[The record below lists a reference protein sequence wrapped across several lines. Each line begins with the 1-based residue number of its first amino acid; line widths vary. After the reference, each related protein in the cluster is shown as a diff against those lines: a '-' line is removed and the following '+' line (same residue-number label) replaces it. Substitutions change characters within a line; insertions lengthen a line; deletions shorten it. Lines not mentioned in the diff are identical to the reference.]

1 MAQPIF
7 LRNFTLD
14 GVDIGELF
22 VVGTVTMPFMNVERG
37 YYQVGNTSGQTLQYT
52 RLGANTITVN
62 GHLIK
67 DHTGLSVSETKD
79 LLVSQLMSE
88 GTMRM
93 VFDGQPDRYY
103 NVVYEGMQEYD
114 ATDLD
119 FTPLTLTF
127 TCPEGVAHSIADDT
141 WLNVAP
147 DLSLGEN
154 WLADSDFETGLIW
167 NFEDTHSPTRLVNG
181 HKLLAMDFTDQ
192 TLEELDNFEHNYLQD
207 DYWFEFDEPLPAG
220 WTVYARCEYATPV
233 TLYQQTGVEEDK
245 DRTFAMQV
253 EAYDKQNGKLLE
265 SFEKDLPD
273 ASIVNAAYA
282 YSSNGVDRFTHFLP
296 QPNLIQDGVASER
309 PLITPYQGT
318 TWTRTEGQTVTEWG
332 ATNAVR
338 LVSNGGTSTIKG
350 TITSGLR
357 TSDSREYIH
366 SMYVKNNAGTP
377 VVLSN
382 NLGGLVTL
390 QPKESRRVEFPAASR
405 AEDLTPAAI
414 QFIFQL
420 PTTAPIDQV
429 IDVTIWRAKIEE
441 NKYGFATEWTDGD
454 LIPEIAGQVA
464 QDNTTPPWVGYSATD
479 TWQEGTNYNLIKGG
493 ALRENY
499 SEWVISNYPTAFK
512 LTAMGTH
519 TKIEKTGATDGRAT
533 VAQNVVAKNIPIT
546 VGGMYTISGDVYIQS
561 AGYSGFNSD
570 TQLVLRANYS
580 DGSFQDIIANVDLSK
595 RDQWQTISGTG
606 TLQNKP
612 ISNGTF
618 MFAVTA
624 GATGTINI
632 RDFKLEEGSVK
643 TPFYPSQSEARAM
656 YTWVPYGTEGVENYA
671 PFLGASIW
679 ANLKTDK
686 ARAFKVRIIQRGNT
700 QTMLNAPA
708 VKFQASVVGGYV
720 RSRKTWRSAI
730 EVENYGTAD
739 AYPRFEI
746 TNINENGLI
755 GIVNEDGAM
764 LQFGNSNDVDL
775 SEPVKNE
782 DGYHYDW
789 AGKSKPSGTT
799 VNGGHI
805 SQYPNMQNNAD
816 TPNKVMGNWDYS
828 KKDVIRP
835 AWSSSYVPSAW
846 SGMTIATPVKA
857 PSTGLKTGSFELVE
871 RLDFGTSADKR
882 GRYEL
887 VIITE
892 SNDII
897 MSATLRDSD
906 PNGSEVL
913 MECWYGNKLLK
924 TIRVDMNKIKGTWF
938 RLTMTRDSA
947 GKKFVWKLE
956 HIQMKKD
963 SKGVER
969 ITPVYTTSHTYNAP
983 IANKASISH
992 SSRWLLKYNDGK
1004 VSKKVLDK
1012 TTHTMK
1018 SKEVLNIRTGAGT
1031 KYRSVGLLPKNK
1043 TFTTTKVKQGQKII
1057 NNNKWYYVS
1066 KGNGIPA
1073 SGWVTGYYLTQTKKV
1088 DSYKTVVQDAIVT
1101 MQVTDSLFKW
1111 TGANNQK
1118 ETKNPFRAG
1127 DIVEIDTYTKQIFV
1141 NGVEREDLATI
1152 GNQWTRFKME
1162 PGKHYLQFVNSSWQ
1176 SNTMEVKVKLN
1187 RRYH

>member
-141 WLNVAP
+141 WLNVAS
-147 DLSLGEN
+147 DLSLGDN
-154 WLADSDFETGLIW
+154 YLPDSEFETMLIW
-167 NFEDTHSPTRLVNG
+167 SEHIYKTTKVINTRAVV
-181 HKLLAMDFTDQ
+181 AMDFTDE
-192 TLEELDNFEHNYLQD
+192 TLEELDDLEHDYFAD
-207 DYWFEFDEPLPAG
+207 DLWFEFDDPLPVGYQA
-220 WTVYARCEYATPV
+220 YFRCDYGTPT
-233 TLYQQTGVEEDK
+233 TLIDQTGNPEDK
-245 DRTFAMQV
+245 DQTLTMVV

-265 SFEKDLPD
+265 TFEKPLPD
-273 ASIVNAAYA
+273 ASIINVAYA
-282 YSSNGVDRFTHFLP
+282 YNSNGVDRFTHFLP
-296 QPNLIQDGVASER
+296 QPNLFQNGIKSEV
-309 PLITPYQGT
+309 PYVNAYSGAVFT
-318 TWTRTEGQTVTEWG
+318 KTENVSVPQWG

-338 LVSNGGTSTIKG
+338 YVSTGGTNRIKG
-350 TITSGLR
+350 TITTGLL

-366 SMYVKNNAGTP
+366 SIYVKNNGTESFSI
-377 VVLSN
+377 SN
-382 NLGGLVTL
+382 NLSATITI
-390 QPKESRRVEFPAASR
+390 QPKETRRVEFPPSKR
-405 AEDLTPAAI
+405 ADDLTPAALQFAI
-414 QFIFQL
+414 QVNNNV
-420 PTTAPIDQV
+420 PVDSP
-429 IDVTIWRAKIEE
+429 IDVTLWRAKIEE
-441 NKYGFATEWTDGD
+441 NKYGFATVWTDGD
-454 LIPEIAGQVA
+454 IRGANPV
-464 QDNTTPPWVGYSATD
+464 DNTTPPWVGYSATD
-479 TWQEGTNYNLIKGG
+479 TWQEGNTDNDLIQRAITGG
-493 ALRENY
+493 VNEGVNVPIHYLSATGGSIANNVAVTELPNRG
-499 SEWVISNYPTAFK
+499 FK
-512 LTAMGTH
+512 LKVTNVLDPFFRPISGVKANDLAYTKLGISFKYQVSEGARVRLRLIGIDGTPA
-519 TKIEKTGATDGRAT
+519 TSQTLFYTGSGQVNEVFDFVRSEQGVYVSIDVLGLNASAGLLDAEATINELKICDGE
-533 VAQNVVAKNIPIT
+533 PLP
-546 VGGMYTISGDVYIQS
+546 YTISTKEVNS
-561 AGYSGFNSD
+561 MYSWAAFG
-570 TQLVLRANYS
+570 TM
-580 DGSFQDIIANVDLSK
+580 NVDH
-595 RDQWQTISGTG
+595 
-606 TLQNKP
+606 
-612 ISNGTF
+612 
-618 MFAVTA
+618 
-624 GATGTINI
+624 
-632 RDFKLEEGSVK
+632 
-643 TPFYPSQSEARAM
+643 
-656 YTWVPYGTEGVENYA
+656 YA
-671 PFLGASIW
+671 PLVGGSIW
-679 ANLKTDK
+679 AKLTKEG
-686 ARAFKVRIIQRGNT
+686 ARAFKVRLIQKGNT
-700 QTMLNAPA
+700 HTLMTAPTVRFA
-708 VKFQASVVGGYV
+708 VSPATGYA
-720 RSRKTWRSAI
+720 RARKTWRSAV

-746 TNINENGLI
+746 TNMNENGLI

-789 AGKSKPSGTT
+789 AGNSKPSGTT

-983 IANKASISH
+983 IANKAPISH

-1012 TTHTMK
+1012 TTYTMK

-1043 TFTTTKVKQGQKII
+1043 TFTTTQVKQGQKII

-1066 KGNGIPA
+1066 KGNGIPT

>member
-147 DLSLGEN
+147 DLSLGDN
-154 WLADSDFETGLIW
+154 YLPDSEFDTMLIW
-167 NFEDTHSPTRLVNG
+167 SEHIYKTTKTVNSRPVV
-181 HKLLAMDFTDQ
+181 AMDFTDE
-192 TLEELDNFEHNYLQD
+192 TLEELDDLEHDYFAD
-207 DYWFEFDEPLPAG
+207 DLWFEFDDPLPVGYQA
-220 WTVYARCEYATPV
+220 YFRCDYGTPT
-233 TLYQQTGVEEDK
+233 TLIDQTGNPEDK
-245 DRTFAMQV
+245 DQTLTMVV

-265 SFEKDLPD
+265 TFEKPLPD
-273 ASIVNAAYA
+273 ASIINVAYA
-282 YSSNGVDRFTHFLP
+282 YSSDGVDRFTHFLP
-296 QPNLIQDGVASER
+296 QPNLFQDGVKSEV
-309 PLITPYQGT
+309 PYVNPYQGT
-318 TWTRTEGQTVTEWG
+318 VWTKTENQTVSEWG

-338 LVSNGGTSTIKG
+338 YSSSGGTSTIKG
-350 TITSGLR
+350 TITTGLL
-357 TSDSREYIH
+357 TADSREYVH
-366 SMYVKNNAGTP
+366 SIYVKNNAGTA
-377 VVLSN
+377 VDISN
-382 NLGGLVTL
+382 NLGQIITL
-390 QPKESRRVEFPAASR
+390 QPKESRRLEYSPSSRADDLAPAA
-405 AEDLTPAAI
+405 L
-414 QFIFQL
+414 QFVVQV
-420 PTTAPIDQV
+420 PPNAPIDQV
-429 IDVTIWRAKIEE
+429 IDITIWRAKIEE

-454 LIPEIAGQVA
+454 LIPELAGQVA

-479 TWQEGTNYNLIKGG
+479 TWKEGVPYNILTNG
-493 ALRENY
+493 
-499 SEWVISNYPTAFK
+499 AFK
-512 LTAMGTH
+512 DIITPWVASQVTVDMFTTHGKMRKTAVT
-519 TKIEKTGATDGRAT
+519 TTRAT
-533 VAQNVVAKNIPIT
+533 VTQGVTGRVSRNENHMLSAEVYVESPGLTDYDENTNLFLRVR
-546 VGGMYTISGDVYIQS
+546 YGDNKFRDYI
-561 AGYSGFNSD
+561 AY
-570 TQLVLRANYS
+570 
-580 DGSFQDIIANVDLSK
+580 VDFSK
-595 RDQWQTISGTG
+595 RDQWQTIS
-606 TLQNKP
+606 
-612 ISNGTF
+612 
-618 MFAVTA
+618 VTA
-624 GATGTINI
+624 KVPDEIITDVQVIFALKQTFLGTINI
-632 RDFKLEEGSVK
+632 RNVKLEKGDTA
-643 TPFYPSQSEARAM
+643 TPFYPNQSEAGSM
-656 YTWVPYGTEGVENYA
+656 YSWASYGTMNIDHYA
-671 PFLGASIW
+671 PLVGGSIW
-679 ANLKTDK
+679 AKLTKEG
-686 ARAFKVRIIQRGNT
+686 ARAFKIRLIQKGNT
-700 QTMLNAPA
+700 HTLMTQPTVRFA
-708 VKFQASVVGGYV
+708 VSPSTGYV
-720 RSRKTWRSAI
+720 RARKTWRSAV

-746 TNINENGLI
+746 TNMNENGLI

-789 AGKSKPSGTT
+789 AGNSKPSGTT

-983 IANKASISH
+983 IANKAPISH

-1012 TTHTMK
+1012 TTYTMK

-1043 TFTTTKVKQGQKII
+1043 TFTTTQVKQGQKII

-1088 DSYKTVVQDAIVT
+1088 DSYKTVVQDAIVS

>member
-147 DLSLGEN
+147 DLSLGDN
-154 WLADSDFETGLIW
+154 YLPDSEFETMLIW
-167 NFEDTHSPTRLVNG
+167 SEHIYKTTKTVNSRPVV
-181 HKLLAMDFTDQ
+181 AMDFTDE
-192 TLEELDNFEHNYLQD
+192 TLEDLDDLEHDYFAD
-207 DYWFEFDEPLPAG
+207 DLWFEFDDPLPVGYQAHF
-220 WTVYARCEYATPV
+220 RCDYGTPT
-233 TLYQQTGVEEDK
+233 TLIDQTGNPEDK
-245 DRTFAMQV
+245 DQTLTMVV

-265 SFEKDLPD
+265 TFEKPLPD
-273 ASIVNAAYA
+273 ASIINVAYA

-296 QPNLIQDGVASER
+296 QPNLFQDGIPSEV
-309 PLITPYQGT
+309 PVMGAYQGT
-318 TWTRTEGQTVTEWG
+318 VWTKLEGIPVTEWG
-332 ATNAVR
+332 ATNAIR
-338 LVSNGGTSTIKG
+338 YTSNGGTSNIKG
-350 TITSGLR
+350 TINSGLR

-366 SMYVKNNAGTP
+366 SIYVKNNAGTA
-377 VVLSN
+377 VDISN
-382 NLGGLVTL
+382 NLGQIITL
-390 QPKESRRVEFPAASR
+390 QPKESRRLEYSPASR
-405 AEDLTPAAI
+405 ADDLAPAEL
-414 QFIFQL
+414 QFVVQV
-420 PTTAPIDQV
+420 PPNAP
-429 IDVTIWRAKIEE
+429 VTRVVDIIVWRAKIEE

-454 LIPEIAGQVA
+454 LIPEVAGQTA
-464 QDNTTPPWVGYSATD
+464 TDNTTPTWVGYSATD
-479 TWQEGTNYNLIKGG
+479 TWKEGTNYNLVQDGELTTSYNNWTWNNPESIVVTTQGEYIILDK
-493 ALRENY
+493 
-499 SEWVISNYPTAFK
+499 TATTTNRTTFS
-512 LTAMGTH
+512 
-519 TKIEKTGATDGRAT
+519 R
-533 VAQNVVAKNIPIT
+533 NVTSAVVQGQT
-546 VGGMYTISGDVYIQS
+546 YTISVDVWIES
-561 AGYSGFNSD
+561 GAGVSTATN
-570 TQLVLRANYS
+570 TNMVLRATYA
-580 DGSFQDIIANVDLSK
+580 DGTFQDILAPIDFSK
-595 RDQWQTISGTG
+595 RDQWQTITGTG
-606 TLQNKP
+606 TFTNKP
-612 ISNGTF
+612 IATSAFSFDITQAYTGKIRIRHAKVENS
-618 MFAVTA
+618 AV
-624 GATGTINI
+624 AT
-632 RDFKLEEGSVK
+632 
-643 TPFYPSQSEARAM
+643 PWYPSQSEAGKM
-656 YTWVPYGTEGVENYA
+656 YSWASFGTMNVDHYA
-671 PFLGASIW
+671 PLVGGSIW
-679 ANLKTDK
+679 AKLTKEG
-686 ARAFKVRIIQRGNT
+686 ARAFKIRLIQKGNT
-700 QTMLNAPA
+700 HTLMTQPTVRFAASPA
-708 VKFQASVVGGYV
+708 TGYA
-720 RSRKTWRSAI
+720 RARKTWRSAV

-746 TNINENGLI
+746 TNMNENGLI
-755 GIVNEDGAM
+755 GIVNEDSAM

-789 AGKSKPSGTT
+789 AGNSKPSGTT

-828 KKDVIRP
+828 KKDVLRP
-835 AWSSSYVPSAW
+835 AWSSSYAPSAW

-887 VIITE
+887 VVITE

-906 PNGSEVL
+906 PNGSEIL

-983 IANKASISH
+983 IANKAPISH

-1004 VSKKVLDK
+1004 VSKRVLDK
-1012 TTHTMK
+1012 TTYTMK

-1043 TFTTTKVKQGQKII
+1043 TFTTTQVKQGQKII

-1088 DSYKTVVQDAIVT
+1088 DSYKTVVQDAIVS

-1127 DIVEIDTYTKQIFV
+1127 DIVEIDTYTKRIFV

-1152 GNQWTRFKME
+1152 GNQWMRFKME

>member
-1 MAQPIF
+1 MAQPTF

-22 VVGTVTMPFMNVERG
+22 VVGTVTMPFMNIERG
-37 YYQVGNTSGQTLQYT
+37 YYQVGNTSGENLLYT
-52 RLGANTITVN
+52 RSASNQITVN
-62 GHLIK
+62 GHLVK

-79 LLVSQLMSE
+79 LLVAQLMSE
-88 GTMRM
+88 DTMRL

-103 NVVYEGMQEYD
+103 NVVYEGLQEYD

-127 TCPEGVAHSIADDT
+127 TCPDGVAHSIADDT
-141 WLNVAP
+141 WINVAP
-147 DLSLGEN
+147 DLSLGDN

-167 NFEDTHSPTRLVNG
+167 NFEDTYSPERLVNG

-192 TLEELDNFEHNYLQD
+192 TLEELDNYEHNYLQE
-207 DYWFEFDEPLPAG
+207 DYWFEFDEPIPAG
-220 WTVYARCEYATPV
+220 WTAYARCEYATPV

-273 ASIVNAAYA
+273 ASIVNVAYA
-282 YSSNGVDRFTHFLP
+282 YNSTGTDRFTHFEP
-296 QPNLIQDGVASER
+296 QANLLQNGVKSEV
-309 PLITPYQGT
+309 PYVNGYQGT
-318 TWTRTEGQTVTEWG
+318 VFARTENQVVSEWG

-338 LVSNGGTSTIKG
+338 VVSSGGTSAIKG
-350 TITSGLR
+350 TITTGLL
-357 TSDSREYIH
+357 TADGREYVH
-366 SMYVKNNAGTP
+366 SIYLKNNSGVAIT
-377 VVLSN
+377 LDN
-382 NLGGLVTL
+382 NLGERITIY
-390 QPKESRRVEFPAASR
+390 PKESRYVTFKPASR
-405 AEDLTPAAI
+405 ADDLNPAAL
-414 QFIFQL
+414 QFVINATQS
-420 PTTAPIDQV
+420 ASQIIDITV
-429 IDVTIWRAKIEE
+429 WRAKIEE

-454 LIPEIAGQVA
+454 IRGANPV
-464 QDNTTPPWVGYSATD
+464 DNTTPTYVGYSATD

-533 VAQNVVAKNIPIT
+533 VAQNIVAKNIPIT
-546 VGGMYTISGDVYIQS
+546 VGGTYTISGEVYIQS
-561 AGYSGFNSD
+561 AGYAGFNSD
-570 TQLVLRANYS
+570 TQLVLRVNYS

-612 ISNGTF
+612 VSNGTF
-618 MFAVTA
+618 MFAITA
-624 GATGTINI
+624 GGTGTINI

-643 TPFYPSQSEARAM
+643 TPFYPSQSEASAM
-656 YTWVPYGTEGVENYA
+656 YTWFPYGTEGVENYA
-671 PFLGASIW
+671 PFLGGSIW
-679 ANLKTDK
+679 ANLQTDK

-720 RSRKTWRSAI
+720 RSRKTWRQAI
-730 EVENYGTAD
+730 EIENYGTTT
-739 AYPRFEI
+739 AYPVFEI
-746 TNINENGLI
+746 TNRNENGLI
-755 GIVNEDGAM
+755 GIVNEDGGV
-764 LQFGNSNDVDL
+764 LQFGNEENVDL

-805 SQYPNMQNNAD
+805 SQYPNMQNNPD

-846 SGMTIATPVKA
+846 SGMTIATPVKT
-857 PSTGLKTGSFELVE
+857 PTTGLKTGSFEVIE
-871 RLDFGTSADKR
+871 RLDFRTNADRR

-887 VIITE
+887 VVITE

-897 MSATLRDSD
+897 MSGTIRDSD
-906 PNGSEVL
+906 ANGNEVL
-913 MECWYGNKLLK
+913 YEVWYGNKLLK
-924 TIRVDMNKIKGTWF
+924 TIRLDVKKIQGGWF
-938 RLTMTRDSA
+938 RMTMTRDTA
-947 GKKFVWKLE
+947 GKKFTWKLE
-956 HIQMKKD
+956 NIVMKKD

-969 ITPVYTTSHTYNAP
+969 ITPVYSVSHTYNSP
-983 IANKASISH
+983 TANKAPISH
-992 SSRWLLKYNDGK
+992 TSRWLLKYNDGK
-1004 VSKKVLDK
+1004 VSKRVLDK
-1012 TTHTMK
+1012 TTYTMK
-1018 SKEVLNIRTGAGT
+1018 SKDVLNIRTGAGT
-1031 KYRSVGLLPKNK
+1031 NYRSVGLLPKNK
-1043 TFTTTKVKQGQKII
+1043 TFTTTKVKTGQKII

-1066 KGNGIPA
+1066 KGSGIPA

-1088 DSYKTVVQDAIVT
+1088 DSYKTVVQSAIVD

-1111 TGANNQK
+1111 TGSNKQK

-1127 DIVEIDTYTKQIFV
+1127 DKIVIDTYTKQIFV
-1141 NGVEREDLATI
+1141 NGVEREDLASI
-1152 GNQWTRFKME
+1152 GNQWNTFAFDS
-1162 PGKHYLQFVNSSWQ
+1162 GTHYLKFINSNWQ
-1176 SNTMEVKVKLN
+1176 VNTMEVKVRLE

>member
-147 DLSLGEN
+147 DLSLGDN
-154 WLADSDFETGLIW
+154 YLPDSEFDTMLIW
-167 NFEDTHSPTRLVNG
+167 SEHIYKTTKVINTRAVV
-181 HKLLAMDFTDQ
+181 AMDFTDE
-192 TLEELDNFEHNYLQD
+192 TLEELDDLEHDYFAD
-207 DYWFEFDEPLPAG
+207 DLWFEFDDPLPVGYQA
-220 WTVYARCEYATPV
+220 YFRCDYGTPT
-233 TLYQQTGVEEDK
+233 TLIDQTGNPEDK
-245 DRTFAMQV
+245 DQTLTMVV

-265 SFEKDLPD
+265 TFEKPLPD
-273 ASIVNAAYA
+273 AAIINVAYA
-282 YSSNGVDRFTHFLP
+282 YTSNGVDRFTHFLP
-296 QPNLIQDGVASER
+296 QPNLFQNGVKSEV
-309 PLITPYQGT
+309 PYVNAYSGA
-318 TWTRTEGQTVTEWG
+318 TWTKTENQTVTEWG

-338 LVSNGGTSTIKG
+338 WVSSGGTSNIRG
-350 TITSGLR
+350 TITTGLL
-357 TSDSREYIH
+357 TADDREYIH
-366 SMYVKNNAGTP
+366 SIYIKNNGEQSFNI
-377 VVLSN
+377 SN
-382 NLGGLVTL
+382 NLGGLVTI
-390 QPKESRRVEFPAASR
+390 QPKQSYRLEFPASSR
-405 AEDLTPAAI
+405 SADLNPAAL
-414 QFIFQL
+414 QFAFQV
-420 PTTAPIDQV
+420 PASDISRQ

-454 LIPEIAGQVA
+454 IRGANPV
-464 QDNTTPPWVGYSATD
+464 DNTTPPWVGYSATD

-499 SEWVISNYPTAFK
+499 AEWSISNYPNAFK

-519 TKIEKTGATDGRAT
+519 TKIEKTGVTDGRAT

-546 VGGMYTISGDVYIQS
+546 ALGTYTISGEVYIQS
-561 AGYSGFNSD
+561 AGYTGFNSD

-580 DGSFQDIIANVDLSK
+580 DGSFQDIIANIDLSK

-612 ISNGTF
+612 VTNGTF
-618 MFAVTA
+618 MFAITA

-632 RDFKLEEGSVK
+632 RDFKLENG
-643 TPFYPSQSEARAM
+643 SEATPWYPRQDEVGSM
-656 YTWVPYGTEGVENYA
+656 YSWAAFGTMNVDHYA
-671 PFLGASIW
+671 PLVGGSIW
-679 ANLKTDK
+679 AKLTKEG
-686 ARAFKVRIIQRGNT
+686 ARAFKIRLIQKGNT
-700 QTMLNAPA
+700 HTLMTAPTVRFA
-708 VKFQASVVGGYV
+708 VSPATGYA
-720 RSRKTWRSAI
+720 RARKTWRSAI

-746 TNINENGLI
+746 TNMNENGLI

-789 AGKSKPSGTT
+789 AGNSKPSGTT

-983 IANKASISH
+983 IANKAPISH

-1012 TTHTMK
+1012 TTYTMK

-1043 TFTTTKVKQGQKII
+1043 TFTTTQVKQGQKII

-1088 DSYKTVVQDAIVT
+1088 DSYKTVVQDAIVS

>member
-119 FTPLTLTF
+119 FTPLTLSF

-141 WLNVAP
+141 WLNIAP
-147 DLSLGEN
+147 DLSLSDN
-154 WLADSDFETGLIW
+154 YLPDSEFETMLIW
-167 NFEDTHSPTRLVNG
+167 SEHIYKTTKTVNSRAVV
-181 HKLLAMDFTDQ
+181 AMDFTDE
-192 TLEELDNFEHNYLQD
+192 TLEELDDLEHDYFAD
-207 DYWFEFDEPLPAG
+207 DLWFEFDDPLPVGYQA
-220 WTVYARCEYATPV
+220 YFRCDYGTPT
-233 TLYQQTGVEEDK
+233 TLIDQTGNPEDK
-245 DRTFAMQV
+245 DQTLKMVV

-265 SFEKDLPD
+265 TFEKPLPD
-273 ASIVNAAYA
+273 ASIVNTAYA
-282 YSSNGVDRFTHFLP
+282 YSPNGADRFTHFLP
-296 QPNLIQDGVASER
+296 QPNLFQDGVPSEV
-309 PLITPYQGT
+309 PYMGAHQGT
-318 TWTRTEGQTVTEWG
+318 VWTKTENQTVTEWG

-338 LVSNGGTSTIKG
+338 YVSSGGTANIKG
-350 TITSGLR
+350 TINSGLI
-357 TSDSREYIH
+357 TADSREYIH
-366 SMYVKNNAGTP
+366 SIYVKNNAGTA
-377 VVLSN
+377 VDITN
-382 NLGGLVTL
+382 NLSQIITL
-390 QPKESRRVEFPAASR
+390 QPKESRRLEYNPALR
-405 AEDLTPAAI
+405 ADDLPPGALQFVVQVPAG
-414 QFIFQL
+414 
-420 PTTAPIDQV
+420 APVSQV
-429 IDVTIWRAKIEE
+429 VDITVWRAKIEE
-441 NKYGFATEWTDGD
+441 NKYGFATVWTDGD
-454 LIPEIAGQVA
+454 LIPEVAGQTA
-464 QDNTTPPWVGYSATD
+464 TDNTTPTWVGYSATD
-479 TWQEGTNYNLIKGG
+479 TWKEGTNYNILENAELRASWDGW
-493 ALRENY
+493 ALADYPNAW
-499 SEWVISNYPTAFK
+499 SAISNGDFIV
-512 LTAMGTH
+512 LQ
-519 TKIEKTGATDGRAT
+519 KTGATDGRAT
-533 VAQNVVAKNIPIT
+533 LAQSRPEAIQAGQT
-546 VGGMYTISGDVYIQS
+546 YSISGEVYVV
-561 AGYSGFNSD
+561 SGGSGINSD
-570 TQLVLRANYS
+570 TQLVLRIYYTDNT
-580 DGSFQDIIANVDLSK
+580 FTDIIANLDLSAGM
-595 RDQWQTISGTG
+595 RDKWQTVSATA
-606 TLQNKP
+606 TLDK
-612 ISNGTF
+612 GKAVRDATF
-618 MFAVTA
+618 MFAVSA
-624 GATGTINI
+624 GAIGAFRVRRFKAELSDHVTPWYPRQDEAGKMYSWSAFGTMNV
-632 RDFKLEEGSVK
+632 DQY
-643 TPFYPSQSEARAM
+643 TPL
-656 YTWVPYGTEGVENYA
+656 VGG
-671 PFLGASIW
+671 SIW
-679 ANLKTDK
+679 AKLTKGG
-686 ARAFKVRIIQRGNT
+686 ARAFKVRLTQKGNT
-700 QTMLNAPA
+700 HTLMTQPTVRFAASPA
-708 VKFQASVVGGYV
+708 TGYS
-720 RSRKTWRSAI
+720 RARKTRRSAV

-746 TNINENGLI
+746 TNMNENGLI

-789 AGKSKPSGTT
+789 AGNSKPSGTT

-828 KKDVIRP
+828 KKDVLRP

-924 TIRVDMNKIKGTWF
+924 TIRVDMNKIKGAWF
-938 RLTMTRDSA
+938 HLTMTRDSA

-956 HIQMKKD
+956 HFQTKKD

-969 ITPVYTTSHTYNAP
+969 IIPVYTTSHTYNAP
-983 IANKASISH
+983 IANKAPISH
-992 SSRWLLKYNDGK
+992 SSRWLLKYNNGK
-1004 VSKKVLDK
+1004 VSKRVLDK
-1012 TTHTMK
+1012 TTYTMK

-1088 DSYKTVVQDAIVT
+1088 DSYKTVVQDAVVT